1 MEDISKIDPN
11 FKPTGTDGRKMRIYD
26 IEDSPF
32 KIYGIFKEDY
42 RFIRIPYDVAS
53 AVSQPVYNLN
63 TNTSGGR
70 VRFKTNSRYIALKC
84 TLPNI
89 VAMPHMPFSGICG
102 FDLYADGKFKNT
114 FLPGWDYLSELYKGT
129 APYMGYE
136 SVIDLGNTDMQDI
149 IINFPLYNGVNKV
162 YIGIDENAL
171 LEEGDSYQD
180 ISPIVFYGSSITQ
193 GGCVSRPGNS
203 FASIISRKFN
213 RDFINLGF
221 SGNARAEDAIA
232 EYIASL
238 DMSIF
243 IYDYDHNAPSIDH
256 LQKTHYKMYK
266 KVRDAHPDIP
276 IIMASRPCMC
286 GSEWEVSKR
295 ISIIEETL
303 NRAKSKGDK
312 NIYFVNGITDM
323 MNMLDPDIMTIDN
336 CHPGDFGSY
345 CMAMA
350 FEKVLK
356 EIIS

>member
-1 MEDISKIDPN
+1 MQDISKLDPN
-11 FKPTGTDGRKMRIYD
+11 FKPIDIAGKKMKTYD
-26 IEDSPF
+26 IEQSPF
-32 KIYGIFKEDY
+32 KIYGVFKEDY
-42 RFIRIPYDVAS
+42 RFIRIPYAVAEK
-53 AVSQPVYNLN
+53 VSQPVYNLN

-89 VAMPHMPFSGICG
+89 VTMPHMPFSGICG

-114 FLPGWDYLSELYKGT
+114 FLPGWDYVNELYRGT
-129 APYMGYE
+129 APFIGYE
-136 SVIDLGNTDMQDI
+136 AVIDLGNTEMQDI
-149 IINFPLYNGVNKV
+149 LINFPLYNGVNKV
-162 YIGIDENAL
+162 YIGLDEDAT
-171 LEEGDSYQD
+171 LEEGNSYPD
-180 ISPIVFYGSSITQ
+180 IPPIVFYGSSITQ

-213 RDFINLGF
+213 RDFLNLGF

-238 DMSIF
+238 DMSVF
-243 IYDYDHNAPSIDH
+243 IYDYDHNAPSVDH

-266 KVRDAHPDIP
+266 TVRDAHPDIP
-276 IIMASRPCMC
+276 MIMASRPCMC
-286 GSEWEVSKR
+286 GSEWEVNKR

-303 NRAKSKGDK
+303 NRAKADGDK
-312 NIYFVNGITDM
+312 NIYFVNGIKDM
-323 MNMLDPDIMTIDN
+323 FEYLEPEIMTIDN
-336 CHPGDFGSY
+336 CHPNDFGSY

-356 EIIS
+356 DLI